1 MMFKKTVLCV
11 VTALFTT
18 PLFAN
23 IPIESRGLSQATNQ
37 TAVNTPAAIAAGA
50 TPAVQTNTSWQIMQ
64 KNQQLENDLRI
75 LRGKMEEQENEIE
88 RLKNELTNRYADLDQ
103 RLELLQQ
110 KIEPAEDNP
119 TEENPQDTAPS
130 LNTNKVNTASSGKQ
144 PAELEKA
151 AYTVNASQL
160 SRH

>member
-1 MMFKKTVLCV
+1 FKKTVLCA

-75 LRGKMEEQENEIE
+75 LRGKHEMESLI
-88 RLKNELTNRYADLDQ
+88 LTTA
-103 RLELLQQ
+103 LL
-110 KIEPAEDNP
+110 ACGSYLVALLAHAS
-119 TEENPQDTAPS
+119 API
-130 LNTNKVNTASSGKQ
+130 V
-144 PAELEKA
+144 
-151 AYTVNASQL
+151 
-160 SRH
+160 